1 MPFSNKLNK
10 IWQILSL
17 IIVFLVI
24 ISNIEYDNT
33 VSQMFIIQMTFVAL

>member
-1 MPFSNKLNK
+1 MSFSNKLHE

-24 ISNIEYDNT
+24 ITNIEYDNI
-33 VSQMFIIQMTFVAL
+33 VSQSFIIETTFVAL